1 MSLIDSITKG
11 KLLADGMQFTVSLSE
26 TDGTENSTATSAV
39 ISIIRN
45 ERDADVVVVDAEAMD
60 AFDDSTFIYDW
71 VPTSADALAG
81 RYIVKFEITYPS
93 DLSRIYDEFEVVSTT
108 NNSIYLN
115 LPIEGPTLKTAG
127 GGNSWDNSQRPGSV
141 NLGSNITE

>member
-39 ISIIRN
+39 ISITRN
-45 ERDADVVVVDAEAMD
+45 ERDADVIVVDAEAMD

-71 VPTSADALAG
+71 VPTSTDALAG

-127 GGNSWDNSQRPGSV
+127 GGNSWDNSQRPGAT
-141 NLGSNITE
+141 NPGSNIVS